1 MTGVVRSAF
10 EDTGEDLEEWSDPV
24 EWVNNMLTLEL
35 VTDGLKARIGL
46 YAGEVKQFGAIA
58 RYDSM
63 MKLECAKVTKPE
75 LTESKKME
83 LFRTTWTP
91 ETKKITQWDTE
102 GRPFRTIEALFKSSY
117 N

>member
-1 MTGVVRSAF
+1 
-10 EDTGEDLEEWSDPV
+10 
-24 EWVNNMLTLEL
+24 
-35 VTDGLKARIGL
+35 
-46 YAGEVKQFGAIA
+46 
-58 RYDSM
+58 

-83 LFRTTWTP
+83 LFRTTWTL
-91 ETKKITQWDTE
+91 ETKKIAQWDTE